1 MINTALNR
9 SVFSLVIINNIPCAR
24 CHYHCVCRSRLQ
36 TQSNSSLTKYHDK
49 HETRYFETK
58 WIVWVR
64 ICFIGF
70 EQIVFWKWSL
80 QLWSNQSSC
89 KENRAKIIRLQQ
101 DSNPWPPRYRFDTP
115 PTELWRLVGIR
126 LRAWWNVLDHIYALQ
141 VENTSES
148 DPRSHEATKAVAKKA
163 QNNCEATKLYWI
175 IQKVLSGRGATVT
188 RHRTWVP
195 HTRFP

>member
-1 MINTALNR
+1 MQDVTTIVSVEAVCKHNQTVHLQNIMTNTR
-9 SVFSLVIINNIPCAR
+9 LVTLKQNG
-24 CHYHCVCRSRLQ
+24 L
-36 TQSNSSLTKYHDK
+36 
-49 HETRYFETK
+49 
-58 WIVWVR
+58 VWVR
-64 ICFIGF
+64 NCFIGF

-195 HTRFP
+195 PTRFP